1 MGVCDIMSK
10 EEKIVISLSPLEVNE
25 ISYADLENRMDRL
38 EKFIISKLDNYMAP
52 NEINT
57 LEFSTLIEEVI
68 SIIDRNFSINMG
80 FPQLECTYRE

>member
-1 MGVCDIMSK
+1 M
-10 EEKIVISLSPLEVNE
+10 EKIVISLSPLEVNE

-57 LEFSTLIEEVI
+57 LNNDTLLEVI
-68 SIIDRNFSINMG
+68 LDVVNRNFFINMG

>member
-1 MGVCDIMSK
+1 MSK

-57 LEFSTLIEEVI
+57 LNNETLLEVI
-68 SIIDRNFSINMG
+68 LDVVNRNFSINMG
-80 FPQLECTYRE
+80 WTELECTYRE